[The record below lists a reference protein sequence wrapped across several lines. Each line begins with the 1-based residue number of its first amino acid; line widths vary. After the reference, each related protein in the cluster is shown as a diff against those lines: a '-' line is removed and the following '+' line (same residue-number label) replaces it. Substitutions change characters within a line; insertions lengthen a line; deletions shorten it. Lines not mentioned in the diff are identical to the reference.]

1 MYQTL
6 LKKKKKSPLCRSAS
20 KDRDKAEECSHVL
33 MSTTTI
39 TMVLAIVKLI
49 DDNGTLKILLVKVC
63 VAVKV
68 VVLHSYMLG
77 V

>member
-1 MYQTL
+1 M
-6 LKKKKKSPLCRSAS
+6 
-20 KDRDKAEECSHVL
+20 L
-33 MSTTTI
+33 MSTITV

-68 VVLHSYMLG
+68 VVLHSYKLG

>member
-1 MYQTL
+1 M
-6 LKKKKKSPLCRSAS
+6 
-20 KDRDKAEECSHVL
+20 L

-49 DDNGTLKILLVKVC
+49 DDNGTLKILLVKVR

>member
-1 MYQTL
+1 M
-6 LKKKKKSPLCRSAS
+6 
-20 KDRDKAEECSHVL
+20 L